1 MLATESLERKLVA
14 EWLFYVANCLF
25 AAMEGRASC
34 EVGLGLDEVAGTQID
49 LQVLTSST
57 KLSSC
62 EVHAL

>member
-1 MLATESLERKLVA
+1 MFATESLERKLVA
-14 EWLFYVANCLF
+14 ERFFYVANCLL

-34 EVGLGLDEVAGTQID
+34 EVGLGLDEDAGTQFD